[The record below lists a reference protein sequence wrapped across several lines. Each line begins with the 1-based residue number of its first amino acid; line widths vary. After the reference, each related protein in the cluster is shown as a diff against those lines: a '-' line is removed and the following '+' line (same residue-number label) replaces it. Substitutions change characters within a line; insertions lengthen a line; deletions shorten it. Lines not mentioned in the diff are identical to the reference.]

1 MPFFSEHSMQRA
13 LLVCLALAAT
23 PVLAQNPPP
32 VRPNTGAAAQPAPSQ
47 PRGFKVAY
55 ISSQEILQATPGYAA
70 AESTFTK
77 EVQGFRDELQRLQQ
91 QLDSAVA
98 TLDQQSIA
106 LSPAAKQ
113 AKQRDLQQQQQR
125 ITQRQEELQQRAQ
138 QRQQELLQPIQ
149 DRIRAVIEG
158 IRAEDNYA
166 LVFDVA
172 APGSSVVAW
181 DPSLNITAK
190 VIQRLTHTG
199 TN

>member
-1 MPFFSEHSMQRA
+1 MQRA
-13 LLVCLALAAT
+13 FLVCLALAGT
-23 PVLAQNPPP
+23 PVLAQNPPAP
-32 VRPNTGAAAQPAPSQ
+32 RPTTGAAAQPAPSQ
-47 PRGFKVAY
+47 ARSLKLAY
-55 ISSQEILQATPGYAA
+55 ISSQDILQATPGYAA

-158 IRAEDNYA
+158 VRAEENYA
-166 LVFDVA
+166 LVFDIA

-190 VIQRLTHTG
+190 VIQRLTHSG

>member
-32 VRPNTGAAAQPAPSQ
+32 VRPSTGAAAQPAPRQ
-47 PRGFKVAY
+47 PRDFKVAY

-77 EVQGFRDELQRLQQ
+77 ELQASRDEVQRLQQ

-113 AKQRDLQQQQQR
+113 AKQRDLQHPQQP
-125 ITQRQEELQQRAQ
+125 ITQRQEARQ
-138 QRQQELLQPIQ
+138 QRQH
-149 DRIRAVIEG
+149 
-158 IRAEDNYA
+158 
-166 LVFDVA
+166 
-172 APGSSVVAW
+172 
-181 DPSLNITAK
+181 
-190 VIQRLTHTG
+190 QRHPA
-199 TN
+199 

>member
-1 MPFFSEHSMQRA
+1 MQRA
-13 LLVCLALAAT
+13 LLVCLALVAA
-23 PVLAQNPPP
+23 PVLAQNPPAP
-32 VRPNTGAAAQPAPSQ
+32 RPTTTAAPQTAAPSQ
-47 PRGFKVAY
+47 TRGLKVAY
-55 ISSQEILQATPGYAA
+55 ISSQDILQATPGYAA
-70 AESTFTK
+70 AESTFNK

-98 TLDQQSIA
+98 ALDQQSIA

-113 AKQRDLQQQQQR
+113 AKQHDLQQQQQR
-125 ITQRQEELQQRAQ
+125 ISQRQDELQQRAQ
-138 QRQQELLQPIQ
+138 ARQQELLQPIQ

-166 LVFDVA
+166 LVFDIA

-190 VIQRLTHTG
+190 VIQRLTHAG

>member
-1 MPFFSEHSMQRA
+1 MQRA
-13 LLVCLALAAT
+13 FLVCLVVAAT
-23 PVLAQNPPP
+23 PALAQTPPTPRPTAPAVTQTAP
-32 VRPNTGAAAQPAPSQ
+32 VQA
-47 PRGFKVAY
+47 RGLKVAY
-55 ISSQEILQATPGYAA
+55 ISSQDILQATPGYAA
-70 AESTFTK
+70 AESTFNK

-91 QLDSAVA
+91 QLDSSVA
-98 TLDQQSIA
+98 ALDQQSIA

-113 AKQRDLQQQQQR
+113 AKQKDLQAMQARIQQR
-125 ITQRQEELQQRAQ
+125 QDELQQRAQ

-158 IRAEDNYA
+158 IRAEENYA
-166 LVFDVA
+166 LVFDIA

-199 TN
+199 SN

>member
-1 MPFFSEHSMQRA
+1 MQRVF
-13 LLVCLALAAT
+13 LVCLALAAT
-23 PVLAQNPPP
+23 PVLAQNPPAP
-32 VRPNTGAAAQPAPSQ
+32 RPTTGAAVAPASQ
-47 PRGFKVAY
+47 ARGPLKVAY
-55 ISSQEILQATPGYAA
+55 ISSQDILQATPGYAA
-70 AESTFTK
+70 AESTFNK

-91 QLDSAVA
+91 QLDSSVA
-98 TLDQQSIA
+98 ALDQQSIA

-113 AKQRDLQQQQQR
+113 AKQKDLQQQQQR
-125 ITQRQEELQQRAQ
+125 IQQRQDELQQRAQ

-166 LVFDVA
+166 LVFDIA
-172 APGSSVVAW
+172 APGTSVVAW

-190 VIQRLTHTG
+190 VIQRLTHSG